1 MQASAQTQSGLALS
15 TGPGPKGPTLVDEQG
30 NEIILKGLSVFGF
43 NSVYALASSH
53 FILQ

>member
-1 MQASAQTQSGLALS
+1 MLPGLLQAPAPAPEQAVERPALALS

-43 NSVYALASSH
+43 NSV
-53 FILQ
+53 